1 MVDVNISVWIP
12 SMDTAA
18 CARKDTSWYHC
29 LLTVE
34 VNTPEESDGT
44 RCCILHPVHLTDTIL
59 FQFPTFPVALLKLA
73 SSVVVT

>member
-1 MVDVNISVWIP
+1 MVDVNIFVWIP

-34 VNTPEESDGT
+34 VNTPESPDGT
-44 RCCILHPVHLTDTIL
+44 TVVKYQELYLT
-59 FQFPTFPVALLKLA
+59 
-73 SSVVVT
+73 SSTSN